1 MWVLMNIRLN
11 STVKLIPQPLVSD
24 QPQRD
29 SEILELV
36 NQTSVIGLL
45 MEMDITEP
53 TLLDPWERLFR
64 MISVILRTELNLT
77 LSVLVVKT

>member
-1 MWVLMNIRLN
+1 MWALMNIRPN
-11 STVKLIPQPLVSD
+11 STQKLIRPPLVLD

-53 TLLDPWERLFR
+53 TLPDPWGKLFR
-64 MISVILRTELNLT
+64 MITVILRTEPNLT

>member
-1 MWVLMNIRLN
+1 MWALMNIRPN
-11 STVKLIPQPLVSD
+11 STRKLIRPPLVLD

-53 TLLDPWERLFR
+53 TLPDPWGKLFR
-64 MISVILRTELNLT
+64 MITVILRTEPNLT

>member
-1 MWVLMNIRLN
+1 MNIRPN
-11 STVKLIPQPLVSD
+11 STRKLIRPPLVLD

-53 TLLDPWERLFR
+53 TLPDPWGKLFR
-64 MISVILRTELNLT
+64 MITVILRTEPNLT